1 MLSGAEISER
11 PPVGTIAMLFTD
23 IEGSTRLAS
32 RLGDG
37 WAAVLAAHHELVS
50 TAIAVEGGYVDGT
63 EGDAF
68 FATFADTA
76 AAARAALTAQ
86 RAVRAH
92 AWPQEVGELRVRMGL
107 HAGHVERHATG
118 YVGLEV
124 HRAARV
130 AAAAHGGQILLT
142 AAARDLAG
150 DMLPTEPLGAHRL
163 KDFPSPESL
172 FCAVIDGRGAAA
184 FPPPRAYEA
193 RPTNLPAGQPAL
205 IGRDDE
211 VSEIRR
217 LLVLEGERL
226 VTITGRGG
234 AGKTSLAL
242 VVGGQLLD
250 EHPGGVWL
258 VRLATVA
265 QHDQMLGAVAAAV
278 GAEGDFGTSPLAA
291 IAARLSHHGATLL
304 ILDNLERLVAAA
316 PDIAALLASA
326 PELRVLVT
334 SQVPLHLDREYVFV
348 VDALADD
355 AALQLMARVARRR
368 AVTIAADSPTREVLL
383 HIIRLLDSL
392 PLALELAAARLTL
405 MSPEQLR
412 DRLHDSLEL
421 LREDRSDRPDRQRSL
436 VATVDWTL
444 ALLDESPRTLFARLG
459 VFAGPV
465 ELTEIEAIA
474 GSEGVEVLQ
483 ALPSL
488 LDVALVRRVESGDG
502 RVRFGLPEA
511 LRQLAV
517 RQLDG
522 SSDGVTWR
530 RAHAERMDEVVTAA
544 RSLSV
549 PGDIYAAALAGDLEI
564 AAALRWTRAV
574 EHPLAISLAVGR
586 TMVLAEEG
594 RLREALEVSSFL
606 GDVAPAD
613 PDLHAWTLACRV
625 YPNAFLNRL
634 AEAQDLAHR
643 AVELAVQPLTRTVCL
658 EACGLA
664 YVFAGDGP
672 TGLVYHREA
681 SAIARGLDPATL
693 SGALILEAQAYLYSG
708 DPDRAEATAAEF
720 WSVGLP
726 VDASYLW
733 KRNTFY
739 ADLAMVRGR
748 PEEALGHYAASLHAA
763 QERDNQLQMMFDL
776 LGAAVTLAA
785 LHRDADALDLM
796 GIVRAAVAEFGGA
809 GAQLVSHLLRDE
821 ELREAERRAGPSA
834 VAEHEARG
842 RAVPAAMR
850 VARACDLARAPGV
863 LA

>member
-1 MLSGAEISER
+1 
-11 PPVGTIAMLFTD
+11 MLFTD

-32 RLGDG
+32 RLGNG
-37 WAAVLAAHHELVS
+37 WAEVLAAHHELVS
-50 TAIAVEGGYVDGT
+50 AAIAAEGGYVDGT

-76 AAARAALTAQ
+76 AAARAAVTAQ

-92 AWPQEVGELRVRMGL
+92 AWPEEVGELRVRMGL
-107 HAGHVERHATG
+107 HTGHVERHTTG

-130 AAAAHGGQILLT
+130 AAAAHGGQLLLT

-150 DMLPTEPLGAHRL
+150 HGLLTESLGAHRL

-193 RPTNLPAGQPAL
+193 RPTNLPAGGPVL

-211 VSEIRR
+211 VSQIQR

-226 VTITGRGG
+226 LTITGRGG

-250 EHPGGVWL
+250 DHPGGVWL

-265 QHDQMLGAVAAAV
+265 QHDELLGAVAAAV
-278 GAEGDFGTSPLAA
+278 GAEGDFGTSPRAA
-291 IAARLSHHGATLL
+291 IVARLSHHGATLL

-316 PDIAALLASA
+316 ADIADLLELV

-334 SQVPLHLDREYVFV
+334 SQVPLHLDQEHVFA
-348 VDALADD
+348 VDALTDE
-355 AALQLMARVARRR
+355 AALQLIARVARRR
-368 AVTIAADSPTREVLL
+368 AATVAADGPTRHALVD
-383 HIIRLLDSL
+383 IVRLLDGL
-392 PLALELAAARLTL
+392 PLALELAAARLSL
-405 MSPEQLR
+405 MSPQQLR
-412 DRLHDSLEL
+412 DRLHESLEL
-421 LREDRSDRPDRQRSL
+421 LREDRADRPDRQRSL
-436 VATVDWTL
+436 TATVDWTL
-444 ALLDESPRTLFARLG
+444 ALLDESARALFVRLG
-459 VFAGPV
+459 AFAGPA

-474 GSEGVEVLQ
+474 GGDGVEVLQ

-522 SSDGVTWR
+522 SPDGMTWR
-530 RAHAERMDEVVTAA
+530 RAHAARMDDVVTAA

-549 PGDIYAAALAGDLEI
+549 PGDIYAAALAADLEI
-564 AAALRWTRAV
+564 AEALRWTRAV
-574 EHPLAISLAVGR
+574 EDPLAVSLAVGR

-594 RLREALEVSSFL
+594 RLREALEASALV
-606 GDVAPAD
+606 GDLTQAD
-613 PDLHAWTLACRV
+613 PDLHAWTLACQV
-625 YPNAFLNRL
+625 YPKAFLNRL
-634 AEAQDLAHR
+634 AEAQELAHR
-643 AVELAVQPLTRTVCL
+643 AIGLAVQPLTRTVCL
-658 EACGLA
+658 EACGLVH
-664 YVFAGDGP
+664 VFAGDAP

-681 SAIARGLDPATL
+681 TAIARGLDPATL
-693 SGALILEAQAYLYSG
+693 SGALILEAQAHLYSG
-708 DPDRAEATAAEF
+708 DPDRAEAAAAEF

-733 KRNTFY
+733 KRNSFY

-748 PEEALGHYAASLHAA
+748 PDEALGHYVASLRAA
-763 QERDNQLQMMFDL
+763 QERDNQLQIMFDL
-776 LGAAVTLAA
+776 LGTAVTLAA
-785 LHRDADALDLM
+785 LHRDADALELV

-809 GAQLVSHLLRDE
+809 GAQFVSHLLRDD
-821 ELREAERRAGPSA
+821 ELREAERRAGPA
-834 VAEHEARG
+834 AIAEREARG

-850 VARACDLARAPGV
+850 VARACELARPAEI